1 MVPRIE
7 FGLPRPVSDVVL
19 PVAESLNP
27 RTLAIPAVPA
37 GSTSDES
44 QQLSNDTVTVGNVIP
59 SLQVFDR
66 FAMPA
71 CIGFVGTR
79 ITRTERPSG
88 S

>member
-1 MVPRIE
+1 
-7 FGLPRPVSDVVL
+7 
-19 PVAESLNP
+19 
-27 RTLAIPAVPA
+27 
-37 GSTSDES
+37 
-44 QQLSNDTVTVGNVIP
+44 VIP

-71 CIGFVGTR
+71 YIGFVGTR